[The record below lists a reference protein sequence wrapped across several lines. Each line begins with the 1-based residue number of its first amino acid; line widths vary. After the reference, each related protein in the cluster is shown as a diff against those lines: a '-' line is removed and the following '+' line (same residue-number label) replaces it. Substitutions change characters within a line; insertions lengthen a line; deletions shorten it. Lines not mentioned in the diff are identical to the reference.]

1 MKVLIADD
9 DKIIDAAVSA
19 AFRKRGWQTVVA
31 YDAMQALMY
40 AKQSP
45 MPDIV
50 LLDLSMPGGSGLS
63 TLERLKSSTLTQGI
77 PVVVVT
83 GSEDPD
89 MPAKVKELG
98 AIGFVHKPVDPIALA
113 EAVERYFQSRV
124 TQTPKR
130 PPPR

>member
-19 AFRKRGWQTVVA
+19 AFRKKGWQTAVA

-50 LLDLSMPGGSGLS
+50 LLDITMPGGSGLN

-77 PVVVVT
+77 PVVVVS
-83 GSEDPD
+83 GSDDPE
-89 MPAKVKELG
+89 MPGKVKELG
-98 AIGFVHKPVDPIALA
+98 ALGFVKKPVDPMALA
-113 EAVERYFQSRV
+113 EAVEKYFHDRV
-124 TQTPKR
+124 TQAPKR